1 MLSLLF
7 ALFFFF
13 LLKCI
18 YYPLVRWIQTK
29 EKHCVCQL
37 ECWRIW
43 ECWRHRV
50 AGGES
55 STMKLIICL
64 YCLNLCWFQHP
75 SLILL
80 MYLFVYPGLSY
91 FSEHEGLLL
100 HQPGWSCWR
109 YLLHVS
115 CKTLNQSPKYFT
127 ILLSVPTR
135 PVTTLCWAKYCP
147 INDHMK

>member
-1 MLSLLF
+1 MIMKSLCRHWMQKVVITGYAQSSLCC
-7 ALFFFF
+7 F

-18 YYPLVRWIQTK
+18 YYPFVRWIQTK

-37 ECWRIW
+37 ERWRIW

-55 STMKLIICL
+55 STMKLILCL
-64 YCLNLCWFQHP
+64 YCSNLIGF
-75 SLILL
+75 STFLIFL

-91 FSEHEGLLL
+91 ISEHEGLLL

-109 YLLHVS
+109 YLLQVF
-115 CKTLNQSPKYFT
+115 CKTLNQSLN
-127 ILLSVPTR
+127 I
-135 PVTTLCWAKYCP
+135 
-147 INDHMK
+147 